1 LPFFKINI
9 NIVKV
14 LCYNKRKK
22 GEKMKIN
29 AYEYRSALK
38 DKEAPSFITLGITA
52 DIIMSKEILKN
63 TTEIAEFI
71 ENIFKI
77 GAPLSEMRSE
87 IVAEILEKISV
98 ADQKTR
104 NGYRVKLLNFVEE
117 KFYSKEKNNK
127 KTENNLSKWI
137 KKGHTF

>member
-52 DIIMSKEILKN
+52 DIIMS
-63 TTEIAEFI
+63 TEIAEFI

>member
-1 LPFFKINI
+1 
-9 NIVKV
+9 
-14 LCYNKRKK
+14 
-22 GEKMKIN
+22 MKTN
-29 AYEYRSALK
+29 AYEYRSTLK
-38 DKEAPSFITLGITA
+38 DKEAPSFVILGITA

-63 TTEIAEFI
+63 MAEIAEFI
-71 ENIFKI
+71 ENVFKT
-77 GAPLSEMRSE
+77 GKPLSEMRSE

>member
-1 LPFFKINI
+1 
-9 NIVKV
+9 
-14 LCYNKRKK
+14 
-22 GEKMKIN
+22 MKTN

-38 DKEAPSFITLGITA
+38 DKEAPSFVILGITA
-52 DIIMSKEILKN
+52 DIIMSKEIFKN
-63 TTEIAEFI
+63 MTEIAEFI

-77 GAPLSEMRSE
+77 GTPLSEMRSE
-87 IVAEILEKISV
+87 ILGEVLEKISN

-104 NGYRVKLLNFVEE
+104 NRYRAKLLNFVEK

>member
-1 LPFFKINI
+1 
-9 NIVKV
+9 
-14 LCYNKRKK
+14 
-22 GEKMKIN
+22 MKIN

-38 DKEAPSFITLGITA
+38 DKEAPSFVIFGITA
-52 DIIMSKEILKN
+52 DIIMSEEILKN
-63 TTEIAEFI
+63 MTEIAEFI

-87 IVAEILEKISV
+87 IVGEVLEKISN

-104 NGYRVKLLNFVEE
+104 NMYRAKLLNFVEE
-117 KFYSKEKNNK
+117 KFYSKEKINK

-137 KKGHTF
+137 KKGNTF